1 MKGHALPKE
10 IAMIAQRGHLELV
23 EGPCPEPI
31 EGFVVK
37 LRDALDARVVGAK
50 ASNLARLMRID
61 PLVPDGVVIT
71 DAAHARFLA
80 HNDLPPLIAALTTK
94 LDVRCPIGIRS
105 AAETIA
111 ALVRDSPLPAD
122 VIAAL
127 DFDARERL
135 MVRSSAAGEDS
146 REASFA
152 GLLDSVTD
160 VVGAGQMRQAV
171 LRVWASR
178 WSERALTYALAR
190 KVSLQGMGVIVQRQI
205 PSSISG
211 VLFTA
216 APGNDRELLFEY
228 CQGHGEALVAGREN
242 PGRVRISRQDLRWSE
257 ESRPDRPVAADQL
270 SRLLNDV
277 QIAGLVRR
285 AREIERVFGSPQDI
299 EWTMDGQGRVWIV
312 QTRPITTV
320 RNPRLVMWSNANVNE
335 NFPRPISP
343 LLYSIARDG
352 YYHYFR
358 NLGRAFGIAK
368 RRIDAMEQPLR
379 HIIGVHG
386 GRMYYNLTS
395 IHDVLRAAPSG
406 ERLAEYFDQFVGADG
421 AGASSE
427 RGHWSGTGRLRQAL
441 EIVGVAAKT
450 TWQFMFLT
458 RRVERFERKADAWA
472 KSTAPEHLDGR
483 PRQHLLN
490 DFRGFLEIRNHQW
503 KDASLADC
511 ASMVSYGLL
520 QRMLARALPSADHA
534 ALHNTLLKA
543 LPDMVSA
550 RPALELWG
558 LSRLVRGDR
567 RLLDLIGTQPAAAAL
582 RAINTDPAHESFKQE
597 FDRFLADWGFRC
609 SGELMLDVPSFQEE
623 PERAIE
629 ILKAYVGM
637 DGESPAD
644 QLRRQ
649 QAERE
654 RETERVARLL
664 RSRRPFRLM
673 PFVSGWLPIS
683 IVLRCTQRSI
693 PLRERARLKQAL
705 LYSRL
710 RHVVLAMGRRL
721 VLDGRLDRPDDIFF
735 LTAGEIDDLASGS
748 AMFPDHVR
756 PLVALR
762 QRAHQEISATTPP
775 DSMTLGVGEYLPALG
790 GRRSALGTDPS
801 GLGGRRSALE
811 RERSEAGQE
820 LHGLAVCGGTTTGRA
835 AVLSDVSEAERLRP
849 GDVLVTRQTDPGWA
863 AVFPLISGLVMERG
877 GMLSHGA
884 IIAREFGIPS
894 VVGVADATRIVTE
907 GDRVH
912 VDGNQGVVRIEEL
925 ERATSVARPSL

>member
-1 MKGHALPKE
+1 
-10 IAMIAQRGHLELV
+10 
-23 EGPCPEPI
+23 
-31 EGFVVK
+31 
-37 LRDALDARVVGAK
+37 
-50 ASNLARLMRID
+50 
-61 PLVPDGVVIT
+61 
-71 DAAHARFLA
+71 
-80 HNDLPPLIAALTTK
+80 
-94 LDVRCPIGIRS
+94 
-105 AAETIA
+105 
-111 ALVRDSPLPAD
+111 
-122 VIAAL
+122 
-127 DFDARERL
+127 
-135 MVRSSAAGEDS
+135 
-146 REASFA
+146 
-152 GLLDSVTD
+152 
-160 VVGAGQMRQAV
+160 
-171 LRVWASR
+171 
-178 WSERALTYALAR
+178 
-190 KVSLQGMGVIVQRQI
+190 
-205 PSSISG
+205 
-211 VLFTA
+211 
-216 APGNDRELLFEY
+216 
-228 CQGHGEALVAGREN
+228 
-242 PGRVRISRQDLRWSE
+242 
-257 ESRPDRPVAADQL
+257 
-270 SRLLNDV
+270 
-277 QIAGLVRR
+277 
-285 AREIERVFGSPQDI
+285 
-299 EWTMDGQGRVWIV
+299 
-312 QTRPITTV
+312 
-320 RNPRLVMWSNANVNE
+320 
-335 NFPRPISP
+335 
-343 LLYSIARDG
+343 
-352 YYHYFR
+352 
-358 NLGRAFGIAK
+358 
-368 RRIDAMEQPLR
+368 
-379 HIIGVHG
+379 
-386 GRMYYNLTS
+386 
-395 IHDVLRAAPSG
+395 
-406 ERLAEYFDQFVGADG
+406 
-421 AGASSE
+421 
-427 RGHWSGTGRLRQAL
+427 
-441 EIVGVAAKT
+441 
-450 TWQFMFLT
+450 
-458 RRVERFERKADAWA
+458 
-472 KSTAPEHLDGR
+472 
-483 PRQHLLN
+483 
-490 DFRGFLEIRNHQW
+490 
-503 KDASLADC
+503 
-511 ASMVSYGLL
+511 
-520 QRMLARALPSADHA
+520 
-534 ALHNTLLKA
+534 
-543 LPDMVSA
+543 
-550 RPALELWG
+550 
-558 LSRLVRGDR
+558 
-567 RLLDLIGTQPAAAAL
+567 LIGTQPAAAAL

-790 GRRSALGTDPS
+790 GRRSAL
-801 GLGGRRSALE
+801 E

-894 VVGVADATRIVTE
+894 VVGVKDATRVIADGSRIAVD
-907 GDRVH
+907 GDR
-912 VDGNQGVVRIEEL
+912 GVVQVIP
-925 ERATSVARPSL
+925 ERERC